1 MKTNLLLL
9 SAAALVST
17 SAMGAAKVPMY
28 KSIDFNKIGLA
39 VNYLQGNVNVV
50 DVNNDG
56 YYDLLLKGR
65 DMDRGWAPQIAI
77 SLGSANGL
85 TTCTILDDPDNSSWQ
100 RVLTYLDYNNDG
112 ILDFIL
118 GQDRGNF
125 LYTGNGKG
133 EFVVTPKEDF
143 VFNDGYGMEA
153 AEAPS
158 TYMPEGL
165 SETGYDGIT
174 VVADFNNDGISDVIC
189 YNSTETIKYE
199 NTDDQ
204 GNQNVWYNVAKIHPA
219 IFLGNGDGTFT
230 VIDETGMDPLRAGTF
245 SVADFDRDGILDVVA
260 NGWLDS
266 LNDGALRLYKG
277 NGDGTFTAMTEINE
291 AFDAVLAGAQK
302 GRVLFVDIN
311 GDGYADIFQTGQTF
325 HNSDWGVCTELWINN
340 NGTSFTK
347 STFDFSKE
355 LVAVMNS
362 GADWADLNNDGLMD
376 LVFAGADKSGGA
388 LSVVAINEGDGTFN
402 CQDDKI
408 MGTRSGVS
416 VAAVD
421 FDEDGVVDIMT
432 MGYNGTQNFNV
443 YNGSMKSK
451 KDVNTAPA
459 APENLAMEAN
469 GSSVK
474 FTWDA
479 ATDDLT
485 PAAALL
491 YNVYVK
497 TNDGKLH
504 FNILADPATGH
515 LRNTEMSG
523 AICTTFYTM
532 NINPA
537 TIKEWGVQTID
548 GSKWTSKFSIYDMA
562 GIEGIAADDV
572 NAPAVYYNM
581 QGVRVNNPENGIF
594 IEVKNGKA
602 QKVQF

>member
-17 SAMGAAKVPMY
+17 SAMGAAKVPSY
-28 KSIDFNKIGLA
+28 KTIDFDKISLA
-39 VNYLQGNVNVV
+39 KNYLQGNVNVV

-56 YYDLLLKGR
+56 YFDLLLKGR
-65 DMDRGWAPQIAI
+65 DMDRGWAPQVAL
-77 SLGSANGL
+77 SLGSENGL
-85 TTCTILDDPDNSSWQ
+85 TTTQIIDDDATSWQ

-112 ILDFIL
+112 NLDFIL

-125 LYTGNGKG
+125 LFTGDGNGN
-133 EFVVTPKEDF
+133 FVKTSKEDF
-143 VFNDGYGMEA
+143 VFNDGYGLEA
-153 AEAPS
+153 AEAAA
-158 TYMPEGL
+158 TYMPSGL
-165 SETGYDGIT
+165 SEVAYDGIT
-174 VVADFNNDGISDVIC
+174 VVADFNNDGISDVLC
-189 YNSTETIKYE
+189 YNSTETIRFE
-199 NTDDQ
+199 NTDED
-204 GNQNVWYNVAKIHPA
+204 GNYNVWYNIDKIHPA
-219 IFLGNGDGTFT
+219 IFLGKGDGTFT

-277 NGDGTFTAMTEINE
+277 NGDGTFTAMAEVNA
-291 AFDAVLAGAQK
+291 AFDAAPAGAQK

-311 GDGYADIFQTGQTF
+311 GDGYADIFQSGETF
-325 HNSDWGVCTELWINN
+325 HNQQWGVYSEIWINN

-347 STFDFSKE
+347 STFDFAKE
-355 LVAVMNS
+355 LVEVKNS
-362 GADWADLNNDGLMD
+362 GADWADVNNDGLMD

-388 LSVVAINEGDGTFN
+388 LSIVAINEGDGTFN
-402 CQDDKI
+402 FQDEKI

-421 FDEDGVVDIMT
+421 FDEDGFVDIMT
-432 MGYNGTQNFNV
+432 MGYNGAQNFNV
-443 YNGSMKSK
+443 YTGSMKSK
-451 KDVNTAPA
+451 KDINTAPT

-474 FTWDA
+474 FSWDA
-479 ATDDLT
+479 ATDDQT

-504 FNILADPATGH
+504 FNVLADAATGH

-532 NINPA
+532 NIDPA
-537 TIKEWGVQTID
+537 TIEEWGVQTID
-548 GSKWTSKFSIYDMA
+548 GSKWTSKFSIYGQS